1 MLKYCRWCTSLV
13 MSMAQGLVH
22 RRWKV
27 DLLVIGLECK
37 MRMEMEQ
44 DLITES
50 VRI

>member
-1 MLKYCRWCTSLV
+1 M
-13 MSMAQGLVH
+13 MSMAQGLVR

-44 DLITES
+44 ALITES
-50 VRI
+50 VGI